1 MDVGT
6 KATRS
11 GGSIM
16 IDLETEYP
24 LIDNFDKHK
33 LPTYKDIVGMIRKLN
48 LKKTYDDCTNDVA
61 NIVWKHWTDRN
72 VYPQTILTV
81 KKKVAKVVEIFQ
93 NLKNTPD
100 YKRKQGWINKAKEF
114 NNNKEKLFDIFCK
127 DNVARG
133 KLEKLNKIPMQEED
147 FQYLKSMRTDRKA
160 KCESKTDKVW
170 HDKENKR
177 LEKRERYLQTQSGT
191 IVTAVSVE
199 DDESSSN
206 SDNTEDYQL
215 DDEDSENSPRKRAKA
230 SNATGRKKSRY
241 IEIIENKDDELPHHF
256 RHIRNSERIV
266 RDRVSIS
273 YIFNCE
279 IYQYYI

>member
-1 MDVGT
+1 M
-6 KATRS
+6 
-11 GGSIM
+11 
-16 IDLETEYP
+16 
-24 LIDNFDKHK
+24 
-33 LPTYKDIVGMIRKLN
+33 
-48 LKKTYDDCTNDVA
+48 
-61 NIVWKHWTDRN
+61 
-72 VYPQTILTV
+72 YPQTILTV

-114 NNNKEKLFDIFCK
+114 NNNKEKLFAIFC
-127 DNVARG
+127 
-133 KLEKLNKIPMQEED
+133 ED
-147 FQYLKSMRTDRKA
+147 FQYLISMRIDRKA
-160 KCESKTDKVW
+160 KCESKIDKVW

-199 DDESSSN
+199 DDELSSN
-206 SDNTEDYQL
+206 SDNTDDYQL

-241 IEIIENKDDELPHHF
+241 IESIENKDDELPHHF

-266 RDRVSIS
+266 RDQVSIS
-273 YIFNCE
+273 YTFNFE
-279 IYQYYI
+279 IYQYYN